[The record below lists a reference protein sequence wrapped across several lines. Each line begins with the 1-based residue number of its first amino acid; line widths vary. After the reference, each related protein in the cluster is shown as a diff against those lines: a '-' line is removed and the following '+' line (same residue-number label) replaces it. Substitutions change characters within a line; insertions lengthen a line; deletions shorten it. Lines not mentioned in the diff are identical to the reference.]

1 MKLKISTTPVVLVL
15 CLLSSTSSDAKDESL
30 TQPPGLQASG
40 APPLGDY
47 AETGLPAIP
56 PTPPPSPTAKAEP
69 PPPLPEKNKTKA
81 PPPIPEPPA
90 PAAEPPAPPNSPPPP
105 PPPSKKD
112 KKKNPPPP
120 PPPTAPEPPPPAAEP
135 APPPPSPPAQADDDE
150 AWDSPWGQGGYG
162 SQDYKGYGGGWTR
175 RRRRDVR
182 FVKVKVSLIF
192 IILNYP

>member
-1 MKLKISTTPVVLVL
+1 MKLKISTTHAVLVL
-15 CLLSSTSSDAKDESL
+15 CLLSSKSSDAKDDTL
-30 TQPPGLQASG
+30 TQSPGLQASG
-40 APPLGDY
+40 ASPLGDY
-47 AETGLPAIP
+47 GKIGLPAIP
-56 PTPPPSPTAKAEP
+56 QT

-81 PPPIPEPPA
+81 PPPIPEPPV

-112 KKKNPPPP
+112 NKKNPPPP

-135 APPPPSPPAQADDDE
+135 APPPPSPPAQGDDDE

-182 FVKVKVSLIF
+182 FVKVKLSLIF